1 MPVPLAIWE
10 WPESAIAIALTVTLA
25 VFVRWLVNRA
35 IRLGVSASL
44 KRAEERSA
52 DRGGRASRILADM
65 TGLSDERH
73 QARTKTVGSVLR
85 SINTIV
91 VFTVASLMILGIFN
105 VPLGPILASAGI
117 GGVALGFGAQSLVKD
132 FLSGVFM
139 ILEDQYGVGDIVD
152 VGEVTGT
159 VEDVGL
165 RVTQIRDS
173 TGRLWYIRNGE
184 ISRVGNQSQGWS
196 TAIVNVPVAST
207 AHPPQV
213 IEILEG
219 VMDQVDA
226 DERWADIL
234 LEKPRVVGVGEVK
247 GGTMT
252 VQVFAKCAPN
262 QHWGVQRDILERSV
276 NALQAAGVPGPII
289 APTGHSE

>member
-1 MPVPLAIWE
+1 MPVPLVVWE
-10 WPESAIAIALTVTLA
+10 WPESAITIALVIVLA
-25 VFVRWLVNRA
+25 LIIHWVFNRA
-35 IRLGVSASL
+35 IRLGVAASL
-44 KRAEERSA
+44 KRSQDRSP
-52 DRGGRASRILADM
+52 DSSSRAGRILSDM
-65 TGLSDERH
+65 TGVSNERH

-91 VFTVASLMILGIFN
+91 VFTVAALMVLGIFN
-105 VPLGPILASAGI
+105 VPLGPVLASAGI
-117 GGVALGFGAQSLVKD
+117 GGVALGFGAQALVKD
-132 FLSGVFM
+132 FLSGIFM

-173 TGRLWYIRNGE
+173 TGKLWYVRNGE
-184 ISRVGNQSQGWS
+184 IVRVGNQSQGWS
-196 TAIVNVPVAST
+196 TAAVNVPVAST
-207 AHPPQV
+207 AHAPQV

-219 VMDQVDA
+219 VMDEVDA
-226 DERWADIL
+226 DERWASIL
-234 LEKPRVVGVGEVK
+234 LDKPSVAGVGEIK

-252 VQVFAKCAPN
+252 IQVFAKCAPN

-276 NALQAAGVPGPII
+276 NALQSAGVPGPIV
-289 APTGHSE
+289 APTVE